1 MKQLVQRFRS
11 LSLRKKWALTSAT
24 VLFVSF
30 TVVCCLFYVGIHS
43 WLLNEEKSSVSR
55 SMTDLTGF
63 FESRGPNVTLD
74 DIQRNKGLMNSI
86 IDKNQTVRI
95 LNSDGVE
102 ILRLNDTSEEIPNIP
117 QTVPQTGYMIE
128 QAKVDGEKS
137 FVATGHLQ
145 LGNFHGYLQLT
156 HPLKSLHSL
165 MQYLLT
171 SMLLMSVIALI
182 ASWFIS
188 AALASVLLKPLNRLS
203 KDMKRVAAH
212 QFEAPI
218 EISVES
224 KDEIGDLVRVYKQ
237 MMAELESAFLQQQR
251 FIADA
256 SHELRTPI
264 QVLEGHLSMIQ
275 RWGKDEPDILEE
287 SLATSIEEVQR
298 MKQLIEELLS
308 LAKREPKDLTSG
320 IDIVRESENIII
332 ELKTIYGNS
341 EINLHYNENDIAM
354 RVAISENAYR
364 QILNNLVQNAVRY
377 NSSIPRINIYLTFD
391 SNNCTIVIEDN
402 GIGMSPESLE
412 HIFERFYRVDKA
424 RSRAYGGTGLGL
436 SIVKMLID
444 KYDGKLKV
452 SSVLDEGTTF
462 TISLPLFFL
471 QESS

>member
-1 MKQLVQRFRS
+1 MNRLIQRFRS
-11 LSLRKKWALTSAT
+11 LSLRKKWALSSAT

-30 TVVCCLFYVGIHS
+30 TLVCCMFYIGIHS

-55 SMTDLTGF
+55 SMDDLTGF
-63 FESRGPNVTLD
+63 FESRGPHVTLD
-74 DIQRNKGLMNSI
+74 DIERNTGLMNSI
-86 IDKNQTVRI
+86 IDKSQTVRI
-95 LNSDGVE
+95 LNNDGIE
-102 ILRLNDTSEEIPNIP
+102 ILRLNDTSEEIPDIP
-117 QTVPQTGYMIE
+117 KTVPKTGYMIE
-128 QAKVDGEKS
+128 QIKVDGENS

-145 LGNFHGYLQLT
+145 LGTFHGYLQLT

-171 SMLLMSVIALI
+171 SMLLLGIIALI

-188 AALASVLLKPLNRLS
+188 AAIASFLLQPLKRLS
-203 KDMKRVAAH
+203 KDMKHVAAH

-218 EISVES
+218 EVKVES
-224 KDEIGDLVRVYKQ
+224 NDEIGGLVRVYKQ

-287 SLATSIEEVQR
+287 SLNTSIEEVQR
-298 MKQLIEELLS
+298 MKLLIEELLS
-308 LAKREPKDLTSG
+308 LARREPKDITSG
-320 IDIVRESENIII
+320 IDIVAQSKEIIT
-332 ELKTIYGNS
+332 ELKTIYENS
-341 EINLHYNENDIAM
+341 EINLHYNENDNVV

-364 QILNNLVQNAVRY
+364 QILHNLIQNAVRY

-424 RSRAYGGTGLGL
+424 RSREYGGTGLGL

-452 SSVLDEGTTF
+452 SSVLDEGTIF

-471 QESS
+471 QEFS

>member
-1 MKQLVQRFRS
+1 MRQWQQQVRR
-11 LSLRKKWALTSAT
+11 LSLRKKWAFMSAT

-30 TVVCCLFYVGIHS
+30 TIVCCVFYVGIHS

-55 SMTDLTGF
+55 SMDDLTSF
-63 FESRGPNVTLD
+63 FESRGTNVTLD
-74 DIQRNKGLMNSI
+74 EIERNRGLMNSI

-95 LNSDGVE
+95 LNHDGIE
-102 ILRLNDTSEEIPNIP
+102 ILRLNDTSEEIPEIP
-117 QTVPQTGYMIE
+117 TSVPATGYTI
-128 QAKVDGEKS
+128 QQVKVDGEKS

-145 LGNFHGYLQLT
+145 LGSFQGYLQLT
-156 HPLKSLHSL
+156 HPLKSLQSL

-171 SMLLMSVIALI
+171 AMLLMGVIALI
-182 ASWFIS
+182 ASWLIS
-188 AALASVLLKPLNRLS
+188 AALASIMLQPIKRLS

-212 QFEAPI
+212 QFEEPI
-218 EISVES
+218 QVTVES
-224 KDEIGDLVRVYKQ
+224 EDEIGDLVRVYKQ
-237 MMAELESAFLQQQR
+237 MMTELESAFLQQQR

-275 RWGKDEPDILEE
+275 RWGKDEPDVLEE
-287 SLATSIEEVQR
+287 SLETSITEVHR

-308 LAKREPKDLTSG
+308 LARREPKDNTSAVEVVVQTENV
-320 IDIVRESENIII
+320 ID
-332 ELKTIYGNS
+332 ELQTISPNS
-341 EINLHYNENDIAM
+341 EINLHYNENDRM
-354 RVAISENAYR
+354 QRVAISENAYR
-364 QILNNLVQNAVRY
+364 QILHNLVQNAIRY

-424 RSRAYGGTGLGL
+424 RSREHGGTGLGL
-436 SIVKMLID
+436 SIVKMLIE
-444 KYDGKLKV
+444 KYDGKMKV
-452 SSVLDEGTTF
+452 SSVLNEGTTF

-471 QESS
+471 QESG